1 MMEEM
6 IKLMIRRSV
15 MKKEDIWM
23 LALVGFS
30 ILWTILFGL
39 GVFG

>member
-1 MMEEM
+1 
-6 IKLMIRRSV
+6 

-23 LALVGFS
+23 IALVAFS
-30 ILWTILFGL
+30 IIWVSLFGL